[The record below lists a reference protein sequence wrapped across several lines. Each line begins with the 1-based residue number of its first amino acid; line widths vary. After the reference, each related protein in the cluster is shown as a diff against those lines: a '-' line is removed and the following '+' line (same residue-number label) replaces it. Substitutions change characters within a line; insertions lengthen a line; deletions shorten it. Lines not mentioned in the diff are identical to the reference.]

1 MPLLFNTNIIELLLI
16 EHYRSD
22 FSNYAD
28 DATPCS
34 CGNTFLEVISDLE
47 TTVDNLFD
55 WFCCSN
61 IKLKIPLNVIC
72 FYHGL
77 T

>member
-1 MPLLFNTNIIELLLI
+1 MPLLFNINIIELLLI
-16 EHYRSD
+16 EQYRWDS
-22 FSNYAD
+22 SNYAD
-28 DATPCS
+28 DAAPYS

-55 WFCCSN
+55 WFCCNN